1 MSEHDS
7 CPAWLPTLL
16 LVALFPGTAWSLDL
30 GFEGRLT
37 LEQSDNIESVNS
49 PDEEDG
55 QTVGAVLGVYGEQ
68 RSRLVSAAF
77 RGEIDTRSDVSE
89 DDSSFDTLTRFL
101 GAAEFSITP
110 RSWRWYVGDILGGVR
125 TDNAVQTIDDS
136 DIDRRNVFVTG
147 PSFEYDVEGRSR
159 TRARL
164 LYVNQTED
172 NDDLETL
179 YTANAS
185 YERDTTPG
193 SYFGLR
199 AGNVF
204 TDIPDE
210 SENPNVLQDGDY
222 NRSTVATYINRARGF
237 VELYGELGVTRYDT
251 DDESLNGLNARLR
264 AIRQLGPMTSV
275 SVSLSRDLNDQT
287 LSTIESL
294 IQSGGTAVGVSPEVA
309 GVFEETRLDVG
320 YSFQATDTSLDLG
333 LGVAQQDYQLLATDS
348 TLDIS
353 ADREDQFQ
361 GFAYGSLSR
370 RLSTRLRTELA
381 ISYERQTYD
390 NREDET
396 DSVLASALLVYRLS
410 RSFELEGGILHD
422 SASGVLT
429 RLTADPADGD
439 VLLEVPEDVDVTENR
454 LTIGLRWAPPSR
466 ASQDLTVELK
476 SLLQ

>member
-1 MSEHDS
+1 M
-7 CPAWLPTLL
+7 L
-16 LVALFPGTAWSLDL
+16 LVALFPGAAWSLDL

-37 LEQSDNIESVNS
+37 LEHSDNIDGVNS

-55 QTVGAVLGVYGEQ
+55 QTAGVVLGVYGSQ
-68 RSRLVSAAF
+68 RSRAVNAAF
-77 RGEIDTRSDVSE
+77 TGEIDTRREISD

-101 GAAEFSITP
+101 GAAEFAITP

-125 TDNAVQTIDDS
+125 ADNGVQTIDDT

-193 SYFGLR
+193 SYLGIR

-204 TDIPDE
+204 TDLPDE
-210 SENPNVLQDGDY
+210 SENPDIRQEGDF
-222 NRSTVATYINRARGF
+222 NRSTVAAYANRARGF
-237 VELYGELGVTRYDT
+237 VELYGELGVTRYDA
-251 DDESLNGLNARLR
+251 DEESLNGLNAQLR

-275 SVSLSRDLNDQT
+275 SISLSRDLNDQT

-294 IQSGGTAVGVSPEVA
+294 IENGSDGVGLRPEVA
-309 GVFEETRLDVG
+309 GFFEETRLDVG
-320 YSFQATDTSLDLG
+320 YSFQATDTSIDVG
-333 LGVAQQDYQLLATDS
+333 LGVAQIDYQLLGADS
-348 TLDIS
+348 SLGLN
-353 ADREDQFQ
+353 ADGEDQLQ

-370 RLSTRLRTELA
+370 RLSNRLRTELSF
-381 ISYERQTYD
+381 SYERQTYD
-390 NREDET
+390 NRNDEI
-396 DSVLASALLVYRLS
+396 DSILASAQLIYRLS
-410 RSFELEGGILHD
+410 RSFELEGGVVHD
-422 SASGVLT
+422 SASGLLT
-429 RLTADPADGD
+429 RFTTGAA
-439 VLLEVPEDVDVTENR
+439 LEEDVDITENR
-454 LTIGLRWAPPSR
+454 VTIGLRWAPPSR
-466 ASQDLTVELK
+466 ADQDLTVELK